1 MSNAPE
7 FVFANIHG
15 ELQVKF
21 KKETDKGMFV
31 TLNSVKDLALAITN
45 AQREDIDKAIHE
57 EYAAFDS
64 SDDDDDMG
72 FNQFN

>member
-1 MSNAPE
+1 
-7 FVFANIHG
+7 
-15 ELQVKF
+15 
-21 KKETDKGMFV
+21 MFV

-72 FNQFN
+72 FNQFD